1 MSLEEV
7 QAKETFTRRNLA
19 SDSGF
24 ILDKVK
30 SREDGETQRR
40 TGDYVHVESD
50 KFLKWKKENK
60 HRLEGILD
68 INRKQWGGK

>member
-7 QAKETFTRRNLA
+7 QTKETFTRRNLA
-19 SDSGF
+19 SNSGF

-30 SREDGETQRR
+30 SREDRDTQRCA
-40 TGDYVHVESD
+40 GDYVHVESD

-60 HRLEGILD
+60 HRLEGIL
-68 INRKQWGGK
+68 NVNGKQ